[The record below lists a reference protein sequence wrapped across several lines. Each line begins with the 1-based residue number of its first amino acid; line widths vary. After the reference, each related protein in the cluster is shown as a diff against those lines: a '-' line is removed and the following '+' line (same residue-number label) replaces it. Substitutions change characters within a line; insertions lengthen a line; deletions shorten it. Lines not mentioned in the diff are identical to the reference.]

1 MDGIERMPA
10 LISTG
15 FAESA
20 VNRVV
25 SERMVKKQQ
34 MRWSESGAHNPL
46 LVRTKVLNDEL
57 RETFVRWYPGMQTDQ
72 EANLVKKAA

>member
-1 MDGIERMPA
+1 
-10 LISTG
+10 
-15 FAESA
+15 
-20 VNRVV
+20 
-25 SERMVKKQQ
+25 MVKKQQ

-72 EANLVKKAA
+72 EVNIVKKAA